1 MQSVRLKLRRMRYGL
16 RRISPRVRR
25 TLRRDVEPHLFSY
38 GGIARETVAQERQP
52 GTPVG
57 KEKIVAT
64 VCIFIG
70 GDPGTA
76 SGR

>member
-1 MQSVRLKLRRMRYGL
+1 MRRLLK
-16 RRISPRVRR
+16 SASQAP
-25 TLRRDVEPHLFSY
+25 
-38 GGIARETVAQERQP
+38 
-52 GTPVG
+52 PVG

-76 SGR
+76 SGRWRYPRIVHYDDLFEFY

>member
-1 MQSVRLKLRRMRYGL
+1 MSNH
-16 RRISPRVRR
+16 I
-25 TLRRDVEPHLFSY
+25 FSY
-38 GGIARETVAQERQP
+38 GGIARETVTQERQP

-76 SGR
+76 SGRERYPRAVQYDDSFEFY